1 MERNGKKQSVRG
13 KRECEP
19 ESVGVDVLDDPVPQ
33 GNNMIL
39 VGASIA
45 RLLSQRRYLHL
56 QCKVEVRVGRN
67 TSSVVFDATF
77 PKGEGLSR
85 RFATSRQSVPT
96 KQHVCLLAFALRL
109 HQTFPYKNVRC
120 ACSCKPRFYVR
131 KLFSKKVYET
141 PLPSR
146 VTPPFC
152 FLFFCFAGFCFA

>member
-1 MERNGKKQSVRG
+1 MPVGATIGRPQG
-13 KRECEP
+13 KRKRA
-19 ESVGVDVLDDPVPQ
+19 L
-33 GNNMIL
+33 L
-39 VGASIA
+39 VKQFCFSKIMKRGHAHMKLLLRKNEVCTYGAS
-45 RLLSQRRYLHL
+45 
-56 QCKVEVRVGRN
+56 VEVRREKGS
-67 TSSVVFDATF
+67 TSSVVCDATF